1 MKTIPDYSS
10 LATFVDAKTR
20 AYIIA
25 VFENYAQQVDLRIRA
40 IEERITHINAP
51 QDEAIAKLRADLN
64 DLIDHNPKMS
74 KNDLVFRL
82 RQMQDEEKFDG

>member
-1 MKTIPDYSS
+1 MKTIPDHNS

-20 AYIIA
+20 DYIIA
-25 VFENYAQQVDLRIRA
+25 VFENYAQQSDLRIRA
-40 IEERITHINAP
+40 IEKRITNINAP

-64 DLIDHNPKMS
+64 EMKDRKPTMS
-74 KNDLVFRL
+74 KNDLIFRL

>member
-1 MKTIPDYSS
+1 MKTIPDHNS

-20 AYIIA
+20 DYIIA
-25 VFENYAQQVDLRIRA
+25 VFENYAQQIDLRIRA
-40 IEERITHINAP
+40 IEKSITNINAP

-64 DLIDHNPKMS
+64 EMKDRKPTMS
-74 KNDLVFRL
+74 KNDLIFRL